1 MRYQPYVCNE
11 CHDVLMV
18 SINLNDIGI
27 MSIYSFYYRCDNNG
41 IDKNKV
47 KNLKLKLKA
56 NIEIEKHKFD
66 RYKDPVFLNDVNINN
81 ILISNKISSK
91 RKNIYFI
98 GYADERR
105 IKPLTLIYPKTKNKH
120 ICKKL

>member
-1 MRYQPYVCNE
+1 
-11 CHDVLMV
+11 MV

-27 MSIYSFYYRCDNNG
+27 MSIYSFYYHCNNG

-66 RYKDPVFLNDVNINN
+66 RYKDPVF
-81 ILISNKISSK
+81 
-91 RKNIYFI
+91 
-98 GYADERR
+98 
-105 IKPLTLIYPKTKNKH
+105 
-120 ICKKL
+120 

>member
-1 MRYQPYVCNE
+1 MRYQTYVCNE

-18 SINLNDIGI
+18 SINLNDIVI
-27 MSIYSFYYRCDNNG
+27 MSIYSFYYHCNNG

-66 RYKDPVFLNDVNINN
+66 RYKDPVF
-81 ILISNKISSK
+81 
-91 RKNIYFI
+91 
-98 GYADERR
+98 
-105 IKPLTLIYPKTKNKH
+105 
-120 ICKKL
+120 